1 MIYFDMDGVLCDFD
15 GTYTKIVGVKWD
27 HSQAKTKEQKREKWA
42 RLDPYPRFFAE
53 LPWMPGAKE
62 MLLRIR
68 EKVGDSHI
76 GILSAA
82 AKHLP
87 DCPAQKLE
95 WLERET
101 PWIAPENRLIVS
113 RKRDKTLHACGN
125 MLVDDM
131 ALNIENWVKA
141 WGCGVLFVDAIQA
154 EAEINKW
161 LGF

>member
-1 MIYFDMDGVLCDFD
+1 MIFWDMDGVLCDFD
-15 GTYTKIVGVKWD
+15 GTYTTIAGMKWD
-27 HSQAKTKEQKREKWA
+27 HATAKTREQKREKWS
-42 RLDPYPRFFAE
+42 RLDAHPRFFAE
-53 LPWMPGAKE
+53 LPWMPGAKD

-68 EKVGDSHI
+68 EKVGADHI

-101 PWIAPENRLIVS
+101 PWIEPQNRLIVL

-131 ALNIENWVKA
+131 DLNIENWAKA
-141 WGCGVLFVDAIQA
+141 GGCGVLYVDALQA